1 VQLDIATANIL
12 GILLALARTG
22 AWVAISP
29 PFSTRLIPG
38 KIKAG
43 IAVALALPIAPSLTS
58 DVAEADI
65 AVLLTQIAMQVMAG
79 AALGFATMVVFAAI
93 QAAGDLIDLFGGFSL
108 AAALDPLSLQNNS
121 VFGRLHQLLA
131 TTLLF
136 VLDLH
141 LVVINGFLDS
151 FRTLPLG
158 SSPSIAKIA
167 EVLIHDFGVFFL
179 SAVQIAAPLIGVF
192 FLADVGLGLLTR
204 IAPALNAFQL
214 GFPVKI
220 LLTLILVGLTFPHL
234 PTVLTSLVEV
244 ISESGG
250 AIARSR
256 GGG

>member
-1 VQLDIATANIL
+1 MQLDIATANIL
-12 GILLALARTG
+12 GMLLALARTG

-38 KIKAG
+38 TIKAG
-43 IAVALALPIAPSLTS
+43 IAVALALPIAPSLSS
-58 DVAEADI
+58 DLADAGI
-65 AVLLTQIAMQVMAG
+65 ALLLTQIVMQVLAG
-79 AALGFATMVVFAAI
+79 AALGFATMVIFAAI

-108 AAALDPLSLQNNS
+108 ASALDPLSMQNNS
-121 VFGRLHQLLA
+121 VFARIHQLLA

-141 LVVINGFLDS
+141 LTVINGFLDS
-151 FRTLPLG
+151 FRMLPLG
-158 SSPSIAKIA
+158 MSPSMAKIA
-167 EVLIHDFGVFFL
+167 EVVVHDVSVFFL
-179 SAVQIAAPLIGVF
+179 SAVQIAGPLIGVF

-220 LLTLILVGLTFPHL
+220 LLTLILAGLTFPLL
-234 PTVLTSLVEV
+234 PGILSSLIEV
-244 ISESGG
+244 ALESGG

-256 GGG
+256 GDG

>member
-1 VQLDIATANIL
+1 MQLDIATANIL
-12 GILLALARTG
+12 GMLLALARTG

-38 KIKAG
+38 TVKAA
-43 IAVALALPIAPSLTS
+43 IAIALALPIAPSLSS
-58 DVAEADI
+58 DMADADF
-65 AVLLTQIAMQVMAG
+65 AVLFTQITVQVLAG
-79 AALGFATMVVFAAI
+79 AALGFATMVIFAAV

-108 AAALDPLSLQNNS
+108 ASALDPLSMQNNS
-121 VFGRLHQLLA
+121 VFARIHQLLA

-141 LVVINGFLDS
+141 LTVINGFLDS

-158 SSPSIAKIA
+158 LSPSIAKIA
-167 EVLIHDFGVFFL
+167 EVLVHDIGVFFL
-179 SAVQIAAPLIGVF
+179 SAVQIAGPLIGVF

-220 LLTLILVGLTFPHL
+220 LLTLVLVGLTFPLL
-234 PTVLTSLVEV
+234 PGILTSLVDV
-244 ISESGG
+244 IVESGG

>member
-1 VQLDIATANIL
+1 MQLDIATANLL
-12 GILLALARTG
+12 GLLLALARTG

-38 KIKAG
+38 PIRAA
-43 IAVALALPIAPSLTS
+43 IAVGLALPIAPSLSS
-58 DVAEADI
+58 DVADANI
-65 AVLLTQIAMQVMAG
+65 AVLLSQIVVQVVSG

-93 QAAGDLIDLFGGFSL
+93 QAAGDFIDLFGGFSL

-136 VLDLH
+136 ALDLH
-141 LVVINGFLDS
+141 LLVINGFLDS

-158 SSPSIAKIA
+158 AAPSLAKIA
-167 EVLIHDFGVFFL
+167 EVLVHDVGVFFL
-179 SAVQIAAPLIGVF
+179 SAVQIAGPLIGVF

-220 LLTLILVGLTFPHL
+220 LLTLILAGLTFPLL
-234 PTVLTSLVEV
+234 PGILSSLIEV
-244 ISESGG
+244 ALESGG

-256 GGG
+256 GDG

>member
-1 VQLDIATANIL
+1 MQLDIATANVM
-12 GILLALARTG
+12 GMLLALARTG
-22 AWVAISP
+22 AWVALSP

-38 KIKAG
+38 TIKAA
-43 IAVALALPIAPSLTS
+43 IAIGLALPIAPTLAS
-58 DVAEADI
+58 DVADANI
-65 AVLLTQIAMQVMAG
+65 AVLLSQITVQVLAG

-141 LVVINGFLDS
+141 LMVIRGFVDS

-158 SSPSIAKIA
+158 ASPSLAKIA
-167 EVLIHDFGVFFL
+167 EVLVHDVGVFFL
-179 SAVQIAAPLIGVF
+179 SAVQIAGPLIGVF
-192 FLADVGLGLLTR
+192 FLADVGMGLLTR

-220 LLTLILVGLTFPHL
+220 LLTLVLVGLTFPLL
-234 PTVLTSLVEV
+234 PGMLTSLIDV
-244 ISESGG
+244 ILESTG
-250 AIARSR
+250 AMARSR
-256 GGG
+256 TGG